1 MGNSSKAPVVVSI
14 LIMVAGLGWLLNSLH
29 WLPDVDWA
37 WTLGIAALGAVV
49 LGTGIDKVSVVAG
62 PFLIVGAGCA
72 FLRQTHGLP
81 VEHEVPILVIVFGAL
96 LLLSCLLPVPLPRY
110 LRE

>member
-1 MGNSSKAPVVVSI
+1 MSNSSKAPVVVSI
-14 LIMVAGLGWLLNSLH
+14 LIMVAGFGWLLNSFH
-29 WLPDVDWA
+29 WLEEVDWV

-49 LGTGIDKVSVVAG
+49 LGTGINKVSVIVG
-62 PFLIVGAGCA
+62 PFLILGAACA
-72 FLRQTHGLP
+72 FLRQTGRLA

-96 LLLSCLLPVPLPRY
+96 LLLAYVLPVPLPRY